1 MNTIRRMAVIG
12 MALSAICGSA
22 MAATPF
28 PDRPI
33 TLLVPTPPGGT
44 TDTIAR
50 LLANRLGSAFGQSVV
65 VENRSGGATT
75 IAGQALLNQPA
86 DGHTVL
92 LATFSTIANPYLMKS
107 VPYTFR
113 DFDPV
118 SLVVNTP
125 NVLIAGPAVTYSSLA
140 ELIADAR
147 ARPGSVTFASTSNG
161 GSPHLSGELFN
172 SMAGV
177 DIRHIPYP
185 GSAPAMTSL
194 LGGHVSVMYDNL
206 PSALGQIQAGKVRPL
221 AVTTSQRVPVLAD
234 VPTFAEQG
242 YPEYEVN
249 AWFGLLAKKGTPP
262 AILETWHTE
271 VRKALAAPE
280 VQERLTSLGA
290 IIVGNS
296 PAEFTAYLEAEDRKW
311 SQAIKAANIQPE

>member
-1 MNTIRRMAVIG
+1 MKTTQCMAVMGI
-12 MALSAICGSA
+12 ALSTLCASA
-22 MAATPF
+22 LADTAF
-28 PDRPI
+28 PERPLTI
-33 TLLVPTPPGGT
+33 LVPTPPGGT

-50 LLANRLGSAFGQSVV
+50 LLANKLGSAFGKSVV
-65 VENRSGGATT
+65 VENRAGGATT

-92 LATFSTIANPYLMKS
+92 LATFATVTNPYLMKS

-125 NVLIAGPAVTYSSLA
+125 NVLIAGPAVKHSSLA
-140 ELIADAR
+140 ELIAEAK
-147 ARPGSVTFASTSNG
+147 AKPGAVTFASTSNG

-172 SMAGV
+172 SLANLDMQHV
-177 DIRHIPYP
+177 PYP

-206 PSALGQIQAGKVRPL
+206 PSALGQIQAGKVKAL

-242 YPEYEVN
+242 YPDYEVN

-262 AILETWHTE
+262 AILQTWHAE
-271 VRKALAAPE
+271 VGKALAAPD
-280 VQERLTSLGA
+280 VRERLTSLGA

-296 PAEFTAYLEAEDRKW
+296 PAEFSAYLEAEDRKW
-311 SQAIKAANIQPE
+311 AQAIKAANIQPE

>member
-1 MNTIRRMAVIG
+1 MKTIRHLAVTGI
-12 MALSAICGSA
+12 ALSAICSSV

-50 LLANRLGSAFGQSVV
+50 LLANRLSSAFGKSVV

-92 LATFSTIANPYLMKS
+92 LATFATIANPYLMKS

-118 SLVVNTP
+118 SLIVNTP

-140 ELIADAR
+140 ELITAAK
-147 ARPGSVTFASTSNG
+147 AKPGSVTFASTSNG

-177 DIRHIPYP
+177 DIQHIPYP

-249 AWFGLLAKKGTPP
+249 AWFGLLAKKGTSP

-271 VRKALAAPE
+271 VRKALAEPE

-296 PAEFTAYLEAEDRKW
+296 PAEFSAYLEAEDRKW